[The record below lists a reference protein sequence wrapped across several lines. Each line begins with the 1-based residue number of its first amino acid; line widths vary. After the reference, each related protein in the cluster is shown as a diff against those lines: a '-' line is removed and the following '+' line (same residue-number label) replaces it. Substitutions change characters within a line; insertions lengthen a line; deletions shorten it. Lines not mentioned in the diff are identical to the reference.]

1 MSAPW
6 KCPQLQDSML
16 SPALSE
22 PGIMPARTCGR
33 VDPAGRPGALS
44 PVRRGLGRHRGYVNQ
59 ALSDVTVLDL
69 GQVIAMPFCTM
80 LLADMGAR
88 VIKVESRDRGRERVS
103 LGIKRKRNGVEER
116 VPAAQYRDR
125 NKLAITLEL
134 KTPKGVE
141 LFKELV
147 KRSDVVTE
155 NFSVGTLERLGLG
168 YEDLRQVKPDIVYA
182 SITAFGQH
190 GPYAAQRG
198 YDMLAQA
205 LSGYM
210 SITGF
215 PDNPPTRSGQSIS
228 DYYAGM
234 LCAFSIVSALHYRN
248 RTGKGQHID
257 LALLDSLV
265 VALDNLGERYT
276 VGGEV
281 LTRAGNVSFGG
292 SSSGVYPTTDGHVPI
307 AAGASDAVWRRV
319 FAIIGRSDLTLD
331 AGFATA
337 AALRDPRDPGAAI
350 IHGRA
355 APPSKP
361 EGVRTPS
368 TGGVPAAPVNNV
380 AEMVADP
387 QVQAREM
394 FVELDHPTYG
404 RVKTTGSPL
413 KMSKTPGRVR
423 SLAPMP
429 GEHNEDIFVGMLG
442 HTRDDLARW
451 TTEGVI

>member
-1 MSAPW
+1 M
-6 KCPQLQDSML
+6 
-16 SPALSE
+16 
-22 PGIMPARTCGR
+22 
-33 VDPAGRPGALS
+33 
-44 PVRRGLGRHRGYVNQ
+44 NQ

-88 VIKVESRDRGRERVS
+88 VIKVESRERGRERVS
-103 LGIKRKRNGVEER
+103 LGIKRKRDGVEER

-125 NKLAITLEL
+125 NKLGITLEL
-134 KTPKGVE
+134 KTPRGIE

-147 KRSDVVTE
+147 RHSDVVTE
-155 NFSVGTLERLGLG
+155 NFSVGTLDRLGLG
-168 YEDLRQVKPDIVYA
+168 YEDLKRVKPDIVYA

-205 LSGYM
+205 ISGYM

-215 PDNPPTRSGQSIS
+215 PDHPPTRSGQSIS

-234 LCAFSIVSALHYRN
+234 LCAFSIVSALHYRQ
-248 RTGKGQHID
+248 RTGQGQRID
-257 LALLDSLV
+257 MALLDSLLI
-265 VALDNLGERYT
+265 ALDNLGERYT
-276 VGGEV
+276 VGGEL

-292 SSSGVYPTTDGHVPI
+292 SSSGVYPTTDGHVAI
-307 AAGASDAVWRRV
+307 AAGASDAVWRR
-319 FAIIGRSDLTLD
+319 FCEIIGRGDLTQD

-337 AALRDPRDPGAAI
+337 AARRDRRDQVASIIQGWTGA
-350 IHGRA
+350 R
-355 APPSKP
+355 SKA
-361 EGVRTPS
+361 EVVKTLS

-394 FVELDHPTYG
+394 FVELEHPTYG
-404 RVKTTGSPL
+404 RVKTTGTPL
-413 KMSKTPGRVR
+413 KLSETPGRVR
-423 SLAPMP
+423 WLAPNP
-429 GEHNEDIFVGMLG
+429 GEHNKDVFGGILG
-442 HTRDDLARW
+442 YSDADLARW
-451 TTEGVI
+451 QAEGVI